1 MELAWKDFLF
11 RDYNSLCN
19 LNSTCKATGIMTLDI
34 LFSLEIIE
42 TMENYIS
49 KVRPKPEIRNRLD
62 IAYEIIGQSI
72 ILNEVRPRW
81 NNPEEIFSSGYA
93 KATYVK
99 QKNIWK
105 VFWKRADNK
114 WHAYEPQPT
123 VLQLDEF
130 LKLVDQDKYACFK
143 G

>member
-1 MELAWKDFLF
+1 
-11 RDYNSLCN
+11 
-19 LNSTCKATGIMTLDI
+19 MTIDI

-81 NNPEEIFSSGYA
+81 NNPEEIFTSSYA

-114 WHAYEPQPT
+114 WHAYDPQPN
-123 VLQLDEF
+123 VLQLNEF